1 LRWSFPMSDEKLK
14 HIVCAVRGGP
24 ESRDTVTRAVNL
36 ALETGA
42 RLTFF
47 HVLDAEFLQY
57 ATVGPL
63 SVVYS
68 ELAEMAKF
76 AMLIVCDRA
85 ERRGVTQVDFILR
98 EGNIAKALL
107 NFVAETRAE
116 VLVIGR
122 PTRSPGRNV
131 FRVEELET
139 LGAELERVG
148 QIQVIQVTPAGH
160 LG

>member
-1 LRWSFPMSDEKLK
+1 MTEVELK
-14 HIVCAVRGGP
+14 QIICAVRGGP
-24 ESRDTVTRAVNL
+24 ESRDTVTHAINL

-85 ERRGVTQVDFILR
+85 RRRGVTQVDYILR
-98 EGNIAKALL
+98 EGSIARQLL
-107 NFVAETRAE
+107 QFAVETHAE

-139 LGAELERVG
+139 LTAELERVG
-148 QIQVIQVTPAGH
+148 QIRVIQVTPSDPSA
-160 LG
+160 

>member
-1 LRWSFPMSDEKLK
+1 MTEVEFKQ
-14 HIVCAVRGGP
+14 IICAVRGGP
-24 ESRDTVTRAVNL
+24 ESRDTVTHAINL

-42 RLTFF
+42 RLTFL

-85 ERRGVTQVDFILR
+85 RRRGVTQVDYILR
-98 EGNIAKALL
+98 EGSIARQLL
-107 NFVAETRAE
+107 QFAVETRAE

-131 FRVEELET
+131 FQVAELET
-139 LGAELERVG
+139 LTAELELVG
-148 QIQVIQVTPAGH
+148 KIRVIQVTPTDPSA
-160 LG
+160 

>member
-1 LRWSFPMSDEKLK
+1 MSDEKLK

-160 LG
+160 PG

>member
-1 LRWSFPMSDEKLK
+1 MTEVELK
-14 HIVCAVRGGP
+14 QIICAVRGGP
-24 ESRDTVTRAVNL
+24 ESRDTVTHAINL

-85 ERRGVTQVDFILR
+85 RRRGVTQVDYILR
-98 EGNIAKALL
+98 EGSIARQLL
-107 NFVAETRAE
+107 QFAVETHAE

-139 LGAELERVG
+139 LTTELERVG
-148 QIQVIQVTPAGH
+148 QIRVIQVTPTDHAA
-160 LG
+160 